1 MKYHPLIRPRTTLG
15 IIFGMALASGVI
27 TSPARADLWDKRT
40 ILTVNQTIQVTD
52 TVLQPGQYVLRLLDS
67 QVDRHVVQIF
77 NRDQT
82 QIIDTVIAIP
92 QQRMQAADRSTFTFW
107 ETPSGSN
114 RALRTWFYPGDTIGQ
129 EFLYPK
135 YLQQVAMVTTTNEFQ
150 AAVQAPESAPTA
162 AEPAPAEPPAQAV
175 PQADNAT
182 PQQTAE
188 QPVETAQNTTPAPDQ
203 TQTPETPAHSQPMQ
217 QLPKTGSPYPEI
229 GLAGAVLLCLGGLL
243 RIRREA

>member
-1 MKYHPLIRPRTTLG
+1 
-15 IIFGMALASGVI
+15 
-27 TSPARADLWDKRT
+27 
-40 ILTVNQTIQVTD
+40 
-52 TVLQPGQYVLRLLDS
+52 
-67 QVDRHVVQIF
+67 
-77 NRDQT
+77 
-82 QIIDTVIAIP
+82 
-92 QQRMQAADRSTFTFW
+92 MQAADRSTFTFW

-129 EFLYPK
+129 EFRYPK
-135 YLQQVAMVTTTNEFQ
+135 HLQQVAMVTTTNQFQ
-150 AAVQAPESAPTA
+150 AAVQ
-162 AEPAPAEPPAQAV
+162 PAAQAE

>member
-92 QQRMQAADRSTFTFW
+92 RQRNACRRLAQPIGAHLLSGRRLPEAIAPCAPGSIRATRSARNFFT
-107 ETPSGSN
+107 
-114 RALRTWFYPGDTIGQ
+114 
-129 EFLYPK
+129 
-135 YLQQVAMVTTTNEFQ
+135 
-150 AAVQAPESAPTA
+150 
-162 AEPAPAEPPAQAV
+162 
-175 PQADNAT
+175 
-182 PQQTAE
+182 
-188 QPVETAQNTTPAPDQ
+188 QNTYSRWPW
-203 TQTPETPAHSQPMQ
+203 
-217 QLPKTGSPYPEI
+217 
-229 GLAGAVLLCLGGLL
+229 
-243 RIRREA
+243 